1 VKRWLIL
8 ALAGLLALGAM
19 TAGYAW
25 YTFASPWGYARPA
38 GMAAI
43 APGEHR
49 VFVYGTLRHGVVR
62 WLVYGDWGDPASAT
76 LPGYVRDELDI
87 VPQPGGRVPGAL
99 LRVDAGE
106 LARLDRYERLGV
118 RYRRVRVTLADGRQ
132 AWVYDRLG
140 PEE

>member
-1 VKRWLIL
+1 MKQWLL
-8 ALAGLLALGAM
+8 TALVGLLALGGL

-25 YTFASPWGYARPA
+25 YTFVSPWGYTRPA
-38 GMAAI
+38 ELETI
-43 APGEHR
+43 SPGKHR
-49 VFVYGTLRHGVVR
+49 LFVYGTLRYGLVR
-62 WLVYGDWGDPASAT
+62 WLVYGDWDAPDPAT
-76 LPGYVRDELDI
+76 LTGYVRDELDI